1 MSSCPVWCTVK
12 GRAPNHVH
20 RSKCSVIYPDHRVTG
35 SAVQSR
41 LRKPPGL
48 QYTFIELQ
56 VEDVEQRKILPVD
69 LSLAQAARLRV
80 QLGVLLAQAEIG

>member
-1 MSSCPVWCTVK
+1 
-12 GRAPNHVH
+12 VH
-20 RSKCSVIYPDHRVTG
+20 RSKSSVICPDHRVTG

-41 LRKPPGL
+41 LRKPPDL

-56 VEDVEQRKILPVD
+56 VEDVERRKILPVD
-69 LSLAQAARLRV
+69 LSLSQAAKLRI